1 MTCICRGGWLSVRG
15 ADPAG
20 CHALEVEAPVFK
32 QMLRFLY
39 TDELVRSWAGLFAFR
54 ERAFIVLFGLAIP
67 GILL

>member
-1 MTCICRGGWLSVRG
+1 M
-15 ADPAG
+15 
-20 CHALEVEAPVFK
+20 FK

-39 TDELVRSWAGLFAFR
+39 TDELVRSWAGLCAFR